1 MEIVPIII
9 GVLAFL
15 FKVIF
20 ENDKNKQTPKPTRQ
34 QVPKSK
40 PVMPQEVREQ
50 TVIPPVVKHKEPR
63 KQQVEKPLS
72 ELERLQRENA
82 SLQKKINMMEKQRNR
97 VVQGPI
103 INKNQ
108 PLEESEGLFTKDNIV
123 QAVVFSEVL
132 ASPRSRN
139 PHRASMQHSVT
150 SRK

>member
-1 MEIVPIII
+1 LEIVPIII
-9 GVLAFL
+9 AVVVFL
-15 FKVIF
+15 FSSVFDNSK
-20 ENDKNKQTPKPTRQ
+20 KKPAPKPKRP
-34 QVPKSK
+34 QVPKQVNAEVERERQVMTVPVKSK
-40 PVMPQEVREQ
+40 K
-50 TVIPPVVKHKEPR
+50 VV
-63 KQQVEKPLS
+63 QVEKPLS

>member
-1 MEIVPIII
+1 MPKQVNAEVERERQVMTVP
-9 GVLAFL
+9 V
-15 FKVIF
+15 
-20 ENDKNKQTPKPTRQ
+20 
-34 QVPKSK
+34 KSK
-40 PVMPQEVREQ
+40 K
-50 TVIPPVVKHKEPR
+50 VV
-63 KQQVEKPLS
+63 QVEKPLS